1 MRKIYMI
8 FIIIITMSLTSC
20 LPSARLYILNATDDH
35 ILVEVKTIYQ
45 VSTDKFYDVKVQY
58 DGLMSFKE
66 DEETSFGLSVAL
78 APIVIKP
85 SEFAC
90 LVSRSANSDILHS
103 MGFGQSISQDADG
116 IEVIDMDKIINALDT
131 VFIEMNVYK
140 IVPNENGKELLY
152 TKKDILNEKNI
163 YFTVFNLK
171 KEIDID
177 KKYKKF
183 LKRGLGLFGN
193 SSYIVIREKT
203 EEEKNED

>member
-1 MRKIYMI
+1 MRKIY
-8 FIIIITMSLTSC
+8 IICIAVITMSLTSC

-45 VSTDKFYDVKVQY
+45 VSSDKFYDVKVRY
-58 DGLMSFKE
+58 DGRMSFKE
-66 DEETSFGLSVAL
+66 DEETSLGLSVAL

-85 SEFAC
+85 SEFAS
-90 LVSRSANSDILHS
+90 LVSRAGSLDILLS
-103 MGFGQSISQDADG
+103 MGFGISISRDEEG
-116 IEVIDMDKIINALDT
+116 KEFIDMDKIIKALDT

-140 IVPNENGKELLY
+140 IVPNEDGKELLY

-177 KKYKKF
+177 QKYKKF
-183 LKRGLGLFGN
+183 FKREFLSN

-203 EEEKNED
+203 EEEKNEN

>member
-1 MRKIYMI
+1 MRKIYI
-8 FIIIITMSLTSC
+8 ICIIIITMSLTSC
-20 LPSARLYILNATDDH
+20 LASARLYILNATDDH

-45 VSTDKFYDVKVQY
+45 VSSDKFYDVKVRY
-58 DGLMSFKE
+58 DGRMSFKE

-78 APIVIKP
+78 APIVLKP
-85 SEFAC
+85 SEFAS
-90 LVSRSANSDILHS
+90 LASRSANSDILHS
-103 MGFGQSISQDADG
+103 MGFGMSISRDEDG
-116 IEVIDMDKIINALDT
+116 KEFIDMDKIIKALDT

-140 IVPNENGKELLY
+140 IVPNESGKELLY

-177 KKYKKF
+177 QKYKKF
-183 LKRGLGLFGN
+183 FKREFLSN

-203 EEEKNED
+203 EEEKNEN

>member
-1 MRKIYMI
+1 MRKIY
-8 FIIIITMSLTSC
+8 IICIAVITMSLTSC

-45 VSTDKFYDVKVQY
+45 VSSDKFYDVKVQY
-58 DGLMSFKE
+58 DGMMSFKK
-66 DEETSFGLSVAL
+66 DEETSSTFSLSVAL

-85 SEFAC
+85 SEFASLAC
-90 LVSRSANSDILHS
+90 KIGSLDILPS
-103 MGFGQSISQDADG
+103 MGFGISISRDEDG
-116 IEVIDMDKIINALDT
+116 KEFIDMDKIIKALDT

-140 IVPNENGKELLY
+140 IVPNESGKELLY

-163 YFTVFNLK
+163 FFTVFNLK
-171 KEIDID
+171 KDIEID

-183 LKRGLGLFGN
+183 LKRGEFGN

-203 EEEKNED
+203 EEEKNEN

>member
-1 MRKIYMI
+1 MRKIYII

-20 LPSARLYILNATDDH
+20 LASARLYILNATDDH

-45 VSTDKFYDVKVQY
+45 VSSDKFYDVKVQY
-58 DGLMSFKE
+58 DGMMSFKE
-66 DEETSFGLSVAL
+66 DEETSSTFDLSVAL
-78 APIVIKP
+78 APIVLKP

-90 LVSRSANSDILHS
+90 LASKAGSLDILPS
-103 MGFGQSISQDADG
+103 MGFDISISRDEDG
-116 IEVIDMDKIINALDT
+116 KEFIDMNKIIKALDT

-140 IVPNENGKELLY
+140 IVPNESGKELLY

-177 KKYKKF
+177 QKYKKF
-183 LKRGLGLFGN
+183 FKREFLSN

-203 EEEKNED
+203 EEEKNEN

>member
-1 MRKIYMI
+1 MRKIY
-8 FIIIITMSLTSC
+8 IICIAVITMSLTSC
-20 LPSARLYILNATDDH
+20 LPSAWLYILNATDDH

-45 VSTDKFYDVKVQY
+45 VSSDKFYDVKVQY
-58 DGLMSFKE
+58 DGMMSFKK
-66 DEETSFGLSVAL
+66 DEETSSTFSLSVAL

-85 SEFAC
+85 SEFASLAC
-90 LVSRSANSDILHS
+90 EADSVDILLS
-103 MGFGQSISQDADG
+103 MGFGLSISRDEDG
-116 IEVIDMDKIINALDT
+116 KEFIDMDKIINALDT

-140 IVPNENGKELLY
+140 IVPNEDGKELLY

-177 KKYKKF
+177 QKYKKF
-183 LKRGLGLFGN
+183 FKRGFLSN

-203 EEEKNED
+203 EEEKNEN

>member
-1 MRKIYMI
+1 MRKIY
-8 FIIIITMSLTSC
+8 IICIAVITMSLTSC

-45 VSTDKFYDVKVQY
+45 VSSDKFYDVKVRY
-58 DGLMSFKE
+58 DGMMSLKE

-85 SEFAC
+85 SGVAC
-90 LVSRSANSDILHS
+90 LVWRPANSDILLS
-103 MGFGQSISQDADG
+103 MGFGLSISRDEDG
-116 IEVIDMDKIINALDT
+116 KKFIDMDKIIKALDT

-140 IVPNENGKELLY
+140 IVPNENGRELLY
-152 TKKDILNEKNI
+152 TKTDILNEKNI
-163 YFTVFNLK
+163 CCYLFDLK

-183 LKRGLGLFGN
+183 LKKRFLCNDF
-193 SSYIVIREKT
+193 YIVIREKT
-203 EEEKNED
+203 EEEKNEN

>member
-1 MRKIYMI
+1 MRKIY
-8 FIIIITMSLTSC
+8 IICIAVITMSLTSC
-20 LPSARLYILNATDDH
+20 LPSARLYILNATGGP

-45 VSTDKFYDVKVQY
+45 VSTDKLYDVDVTY
-58 DGLMSFKE
+58 DGLMAFKYK
-66 DEETSFGLSVAL
+66 EESSFGPSIAL

-85 SEFAC
+85 SGFAC
-90 LVSRSANSDILHS
+90 LFWRPANSDILYS
-103 MGFGQSISQDADG
+103 MGFGDSFSRDEDG
-116 IEVIDMDKIINALDT
+116 KEFIDMDKIIKALDT

-140 IVPNENGKELLY
+140 IVPNESGKELLY

-177 KKYKKF
+177 QKYKKF
-183 LKRGLGLFGN
+183 FKREFLSN

>member
-1 MRKIYMI
+1 MRKIC
-8 FIIIITMSLTSC
+8 IICIAVITMSLTSC
-20 LPSARLYILNATDDH
+20 LPSARLYILNATGGP

-45 VSTDKFYDVKVQY
+45 VSTDKLYDVDVTY
-58 DGLMSFKE
+58 DGLMAFKYK
-66 DEETSFGLSVAL
+66 EESSFGPSVAL

-85 SEFAC
+85 SGFAC
-90 LVSRSANSDILHS
+90 LFWRPANSDILYS
-103 MGFGQSISQDADG
+103 MGFGMSISRDEDG
-116 IEVIDMDKIINALDT
+116 KEFIDMDKIIKALDT

-140 IVPNENGKELLY
+140 IVPNESGKELLY

-177 KKYKKF
+177 QKYKKF
-183 LKRGLGLFGN
+183 FKREFLSN

-203 EEEKNED
+203 EEEKNEN

>member
-1 MRKIYMI
+1 MRKIY
-8 FIIIITMSLTSC
+8 IICIAVITMSLTSC

-45 VSTDKFYDVKVQY
+45 VSSDKFYDVKVRY
-58 DGLMSFKE
+58 DGMMSLKE

-78 APIVIKP
+78 APIVLKP
-85 SEFAC
+85 SGFAR
-90 LVSRSANSDILHS
+90 LVWRPANSDILLS
-103 MGFGQSISQDADG
+103 MGFGLSSSRDEDG
-116 IEVIDMDKIINALDT
+116 KKFIDMDKIIKALDT

-140 IVPNENGKELLY
+140 IVPNESGKELLY

-163 YFTVFNLK
+163 CCYLFDLK
-171 KEIDID
+171 KDIEID

-183 LKRGLGLFGN
+183 LKRGGFGN

-203 EEEKNED
+203 EEEKNEN

>member
-1 MRKIYMI
+1 MRKIY
-8 FIIIITMSLTSC
+8 IICIAVITMSLTSC

-45 VSTDKFYDVKVQY
+45 VSSDKFYDVKVQY
-58 DGLMSFKE
+58 DGMMSLKE

-85 SEFAC
+85 SGFAR
-90 LVSRSANSDILHS
+90 LVWRPANSDILHS
-103 MGFGQSISQDADG
+103 MGFGLSSSRDEDG
-116 IEVIDMDKIINALDT
+116 KKFIDMDKIIKALDT

-140 IVPNENGKELLY
+140 IVPNESGKELLY

-163 YFTVFNLK
+163 CCYLFDLK
-171 KEIDID
+171 KDIEID

-183 LKRGLGLFGN
+183 LKRGEFGN

-203 EEEKNED
+203 EEEKNEN

>member
-1 MRKIYMI
+1 MRKIY
-8 FIIIITMSLTSC
+8 IICIAVITMSLTSC

-45 VSTDKFYDVKVQY
+45 VSSDKFYDVKVQY
-58 DGLMSFKE
+58 DGMMSLKE

-85 SEFAC
+85 SGVAC
-90 LVSRSANSDILHS
+90 LVWRPANSDILHS
-103 MGFGQSISQDADG
+103 MGFGLSSSRDEDG
-116 IEVIDMDKIINALDT
+116 KEFIDMDKIIKALDT

-140 IVPNENGKELLY
+140 IVPNESGKELLY

-177 KKYKKF
+177 QKYKKF
-183 LKRGLGLFGN
+183 LKRGEFGN

-203 EEEKNED
+203 EEEKNEN

>member
-1 MRKIYMI
+1 MRKIY
-8 FIIIITMSLTSC
+8 IICIAVITMSLTSC

-45 VSTDKFYDVKVQY
+45 VSSDKFYDVKVQY
-58 DGLMSFKE
+58 DGMMSFKE

-85 SEFAC
+85 SGVAC
-90 LVSRSANSDILHS
+90 LVWRPANSDILLS
-103 MGFGQSISQDADG
+103 MGFGLSISRDEDG
-116 IEVIDMDKIINALDT
+116 KKFIDMDKIIKALDT

-140 IVPNENGKELLY
+140 IVPNEDGKELLY

-163 YFTVFNLK
+163 FFTVFNLK
-171 KEIDID
+171 KDIEID

-183 LKRGLGLFGN
+183 LKRGGFGN

-203 EEEKNED
+203 EEEKNEN